1 VNVICG
7 GPLCQGTSGLNR
19 NRNRNDPP
27 KDKINGQLIVFMD
40 IVNYLRPKYVLMENV
55 VDLLNFFLDF

>member
-7 GPLCQGTSGLNR
+7 GPPCHGTSGLNR
-19 NRNRNDPP
+19 HRNRNDPP
-27 KDKINGQLIVFMD
+27 KDKRNGQLIVFMD